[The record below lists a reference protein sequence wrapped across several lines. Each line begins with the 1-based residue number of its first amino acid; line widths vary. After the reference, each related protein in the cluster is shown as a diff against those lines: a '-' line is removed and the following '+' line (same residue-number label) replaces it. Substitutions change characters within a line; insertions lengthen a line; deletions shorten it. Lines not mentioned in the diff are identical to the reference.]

1 MAKSKPSQKTQA
13 IRTPRPSV
21 KDRLA
26 VLRTDKREMF
36 IDAADRLAE
45 ALADVY
51 GNVSCPPYI
60 RAKIEEFHSAIV
72 SEFNV
77 EPEAD
82 IRLRFALA
90 AQMSAMGN
98 RPA

>member
-1 MAKSKPSQKTQA
+1 MPRKTSRTQTQDAATAKPSIPA
-13 IRTPRPSV
+13 
-21 KDRLA
+21 RLA
-26 VLRTDKREMF
+26 VFRTDKREMF
-36 IDAADRLAE
+36 MDAADRLAE

-60 RAKIEEFHSAIV
+60 RTQIEQFHSSIV

-90 AQMSAMGN
+90 AQLSAMGN

>member
-1 MAKSKPSQKTQA
+1 MRKSKTSQRTQENATAKPSIPA
-13 IRTPRPSV
+13 
-21 KDRLA
+21 RLA
-26 VLRTDKREMF
+26 VFRTQKRELF

-60 RAKIEEFHSAIV
+60 RKQIELFHSAVV

-90 AQMSAMGN
+90 AQMSAMN
-98 RPA
+98 DRPA